1 MMTKDTK
8 PAALTVC
15 RPDSATDVNED
26 GNAAYVHDSTDLATI
41 AAELARVADELHQ
54 LNRSLTITRC
64 DGMEIIGLAQL
75 IAENGNGR
83 VVRR

>member
-1 MMTKDTK
+1 MPSENDARRAVEFADRKHDGT
-8 PAALTVC
+8 
-15 RPDSATDVNED
+15 SQD
-26 GNAAYVHDSTDLATI
+26 GNAVCAHDITVLATI
-41 AAELARVADELHQ
+41 AAELARIADELHQ

-75 IAENGNGR
+75 IAETGNGR

>member
-1 MMTKDTK
+1 MTTKDTK

-26 GNAAYVHDSTDLATI
+26 GNAAHTENSTV
-41 AAELARVADELHQ
+41 AAELARIADELHQ
-54 LNRSLTITRC
+54 LNRNLSVARH
-64 DGMEIIGLAQL
+64 DDMEVVGLARL
-75 IAENGNGR
+75 IAEMGNGR